1 MKALHVVGA
10 RPNFMKLS
18 GVLSADLPD
27 TVIEHRVVHTG
38 QHYDAL
44 MSDQFFRDL
53 GLPQP
58 DWHLGIGGGSHAEN
72 TGRTMM
78 ALEPI
83 LRREQ
88 PRWLVVYG
96 DVDAT
101 LAGAL
106 TAAKLG
112 VPVAHVEAGVRS
124 YDRSMPEE
132 INRVL
137 TDALADL
144 CLTPTRSAS
153 GNLEREGVPPSRVRF
168 VGNVMVD
175 TLLRL
180 RGPARASVAGT
191 RPALQ
196 EHHYAVA
203 TLHRAANVDVAASL
217 AELLEALATVAREL
231 PVVFPMHPRTRERVR
246 QHGLTSLLEG
256 IQVVEPLGYLE
267 LIGLVEGAALVL
279 TDSGGLQVETTVL
292 GVPCLTIRQT
302 TEWTETIDQGTN
314 HLVPPRRDAILEAA
328 SRVRRNGRSS
338 PAPDRPEGWD
348 GGAGRRILEA
358 LAC

>member
-1 MKALHVVGA
+1 
-10 RPNFMKLS
+10 MKLS
-18 GVLSADLPD
+18 AVLSARSPESAL
-27 TVIEHRVVHTG
+27 EHRVVHTG
-38 QHYDAL
+38 QHYDQL

-58 DWHLGIGGGSHAEN
+58 DWHLGIGGGTHAEN

-78 ALEPI
+78 SLEPI
-83 LRREQ
+83 LRSER

-124 YDRSMPEE
+124 HDRDMPEE

-137 TDALADL
+137 TDSIADL
-144 CLTPTRSAS
+144 CLTPTRSATR
-153 GNLEREGVPPSRVRF
+153 NLQREGIPALQIRF

-180 RGPARASVAGT
+180 RVSARANSP
-191 RPALQ
+191 RSRLALQ
-196 EHHYAVA
+196 EGPYTVV
-203 TLHRAANVDVAASL
+203 TLHRPSNVDRPETL
-217 AELLEALATVAREL
+217 AELLHAFAAMAREM

-246 QHGLTSLLEG
+246 EHGFTPLLEG
-256 IQVVEPLGYLE
+256 IRVVDPLGYLE
-267 LIGLVEGAALVL
+267 LIGLVDSAALVL
-279 TDSGGLQVETTVL
+279 TDSGGLQVETTIL
-292 GVPCLTIRQT
+292 GVPCLTIRDT
-302 TEWTETIDQGTN
+302 TEWTETLEQGTN
-314 HLVPPRRDAILEAA
+314 HLVPPERNAILGVAREV
-328 SRVRRNGRSS
+328 SRNGR
-338 PAPDRPEGWD
+338 PTPPRDFPEGWD
-348 GGAGRRILEA
+348 GFAGRRVLEA
-358 LAC
+358 LADSP